1 MYKALGKVNRRGWKV
16 PLQWGEYTT
25 GVVYWPLWGNHEGE
39 AWGTTGGDSQ
49 AEEGADDLR
58 KGWAREGGEWDDR
71 GDS

>member
-1 MYKALGKVNRRGWKV
+1 MGWIHDWSSV
-16 PLQWGEYTT
+16 GL
-25 GVVYWPLWGNHEGE
+25 LWGNHEGE

-58 KGWAREGGEWDDR
+58 KGWAREGGECDDR